1 MRNLFYQAAG
11 RGLAASLVSVTVAL
25 GLGLASAQAQ
35 VAAGS
40 GPILTSLQDRYLTAG
55 GSLTVSS
62 DSGTRFGAVHSV
74 TTGDD
79 DEVQGFVGV
88 GATVAHSQSGIASMR
103 VEAEGRA
110 ANLVPESFVD
120 GTGWTG
126 DVNHYAAM
134 ANGYVD
140 FNAPGA
146 GSIYAGL
153 GVGALLIDG
162 TIARAGTSNKI
173 NDWAPAAQAMV
184 GVAFPIAPNVGA
196 KVGYRYM
203 ESGDFRIVSTTAG
216 TSTQGEF
223 AVRGQHNIDAGLMFK
238 F

>member
-1 MRNLFYQAAG
+1 MHNSFYKAVG
-11 RGLAASLVSVTVAL
+11 RGLTATLISAAAL
-25 GLGLASAQAQ
+25 MGLGLASAQAQ

-40 GPILTSLQDRYLTAG
+40 GPILAGLQDRYLTAG
-55 GSLTVSS
+55 GSLSVNS
-62 DSGTRFGAVHSV
+62 DSGMRIGAVHAV

-110 ANLVPESFVD
+110 ANLVPESFLN
-120 GTGWTG
+120 GSGWTG

-134 ANGYVD
+134 ANGYID

-146 GSIYAGL
+146 GSVYAGL

-162 TIARAGTSNKI
+162 TIGLAGTSNKI

-184 GVAFPIAPNVGA
+184 GVAFPVAPNVGA
-196 KVGYRYM
+196 KVGYRYL
-203 ESGDFRIVSTTAG
+203 ESGDFRLVSTTAG
-216 TSTQGEF
+216 VATQGEF
-223 AVRGQHNIDAGLMFK
+223 SVRGQHNIDAGLMFK